1 MFSGIVIIAVTV
13 ATVLV
18 VYFGARRLLRGDVES
33 ETRDLAASILF
44 RVAAL
49 HGLVLALV
57 FASEIVEYHQ
67 LGLESAM
74 EANAIS
80 DVSYDMV
87 RYGSGQVDAVRDA
100 LRRYLEVASTEEW
113 ESLGRDGVLH
123 SQGWASW
130 ETAYQIILDLEPSN
144 ARQQALRDNMLDKI
158 HAIAE
163 NRDLREYHA
172 RSGLS
177 VLFWAAALVGV
188 VLVAAG
194 YYTFPP
200 KRHNL
205 ILLTFFGAY
214 TGFILFTIYAMS
226 NPFSAPAALE
236 PELFRDLLVELL
248 PADG

>member
-1 MFSGIVIIAVTV
+1 MLTGIVIIAVTI
-13 ATVLV
+13 ATVLAV
-18 VYFGARRLLRGDVES
+18 HFGVRQILRGEVES
-33 ETRDLAASILF
+33 ETRDLAASVLF
-44 RVAAL
+44 RIAAL

-67 LGLESAM
+67 LGLESAK

-80 DVSYDMV
+80 DISYDIA
-87 RYGSGQVDAVRDA
+87 RYGPEKVDAVKVA

-113 ESLGRDGVLH
+113 DSLGRDGVLH
-123 SQGWASW
+123 PQGWASW
-130 ETAYQIILDLEPSN
+130 EAAYQIILDLEPSN
-144 ARQQALRDNMLDKI
+144 ARQQALRDNMLAKI

-177 VLFWAAALVGV
+177 SLFWAAALVGV
-188 VLVAAG
+188 ILVAAG

-200 KRHNL
+200 KRDNL

-214 TGFILFTIYAMS
+214 TGFILFTIYAMA

-236 PELFRDLLVELL
+236 PALFSDLLVELL
-248 PADG
+248 PTED